1 MKLFGSTLRNLTLI
15 FILIAASFVLTARGQ
30 SNWAV
35 SHVASGG
42 DLVAVYFTSDKTGWI
57 AGDNGYLAS
66 TRDGGN
72 SWNKYPLNTTED
84 INEIYFRN
92 DNNGYLVAG
101 RAMFLTKDGGQTWQ
115 QTSLGAP
122 ADVKK
127 GIPEYLS
134 IRFAG
139 KKVGIA
145 VGSVYQRIG
154 KEDIVVDSLVMR
166 TDDGGETWKRIA
178 VPSKVELY
186 HLDFTDSS
194 HVWIVGDKGLVLA
207 STDGGL
213 TFYEQRSGVTRALFN
228 VDFRDDD
235 DGYAVGGGGTILLTS
250 NGGATWQRA
259 NSPYTETLKR
269 VDFADDKNGW
279 IVGYGGAV
287 LHSGD
292 RGQSWIRQNSGTAD
306 RIYGLFMTKKY
317 GWAVGANGLILKYEK

>member
-1 MKLFGSTLRNLTLI
+1 MKLLGSKLRNSTLTCV
-15 FILIAASFVLTARGQ
+15 FVVLIACAGVWAQ
-30 SNWAV
+30 SNWTV

-66 TRDGGN
+66 TRDGGD

-92 DNNGYLVAG
+92 DKNGYLVAG
-101 RAMFLTKDGGQTWQ
+101 RVMFLTRDSGQTWQ
-115 QTSLGAP
+115 QTSLGVP

-127 GIPEYLS
+127 GTPEYLS
-134 IRFAG
+134 IRFEG
-139 KKVGIA
+139 KKIGIA
-145 VGSVYQRIG
+145 VGSVYQHVG

-166 TDDGGETWKRIA
+166 TDDGGETWTRIV

-186 HLDFTDSS
+186 HLDFTDDS

-213 TFYEQRSGVTRALFN
+213 TFHQQQSGVTRALFN

-235 DGYAVGGGGTILLTS
+235 NGYAVGGGGAILLTT
-250 NGGATWQRA
+250 NGGATWQRV
-259 NSPYTETLKR
+259 NSPYSETLKR

-279 IVGYGGAV
+279 IVGYGGAI
-287 LHSGD
+287 LRSGD
-292 RGQSWIRQNSGTAD
+292 RGQSWIRQSSGTSD
-306 RIYGLFMTKKY
+306 RIYGLFMSKKY
-317 GWAVGANGLILKYEK
+317 GWAVGANGLILKYVK